1 MNLFPHIDTQATKKK
16 LKMLM
21 SEGAIIAHHADAD
34 GCISACWVSE
44 LGRGEKETRIPVK
57 TQDFDFEVL
66 VEQVR
71 SRQVRNVIT
80 LDVNVFSQPGAIQR
94 LSDMVPGDVFV
105 IDDHLAAEAG
115 IPRGVKFCN
124 LLPPG
129 SRSTRKDQ
137 IRPAFLFADALL
149 RTEKPYRSGFES
161 LMLLAGL
168 FAESVI
174 GIFPFEEIERS
185 RSEERIARTL
195 GRGINAFY
203 ILNSDANRIAELS
216 ARLQLFSSEMTSA
229 PIGEAKLR
237 LTQSLVF
244 QDLVT
249 ATSELSDRV
258 SEHAEKIDL
267 SNPIA
272 ESDFGKLYFL
282 EFDDDARIVNLVC
295 SEARNK
301 VRKGIVVTAQ
311 YWAGSL
317 AIELRRTRNL
327 NSPDLVEVLKRLDSS
342 FFSALGGHPMACGA
356 TIRKGKED
364 IALAELFSVIS
375 DAS

>member
-1 MNLFPHIDTQATKKK
+1 
-16 LKMLM
+16 M
-21 SEGAIIAHHADAD
+21 SEGVIIAHHADAD

-44 LGRGEKETRIPVK
+44 LGRGEKETRIPIK

-94 LSDMVPGDVFV
+94 LADTVPGNVLV
-105 IDDHLAAEAG
+105 IDDHLAAEAD
-115 IPRGVKFCN
+115 IPKDVNFCN
-124 LLPPG
+124 FLPPG

-149 RTEKPYRSGFES
+149 RTERPCRTGFES
-161 LMLLAGL
+161 LMQIAGL

-174 GIFPFEEIERS
+174 GIFPFDEIERS
-185 RSEERIARTL
+185 KSEERIARTL
-195 GRGINAFY
+195 GRGINSFY
-203 ILNSDANRIAELS
+203 ILNSDVNRIADLS
-216 ARLQLFSSEMTSA
+216 ARLQALSSEMASVR
-229 PIGEAKLR
+229 IGEAMLR
-237 LTQSLVF
+237 LNRSSVF
-244 QDLVT
+244 RDIVA
-249 ATSELSDRV
+249 ATGELSDKV
-258 SEHAEKIDL
+258 SKHAETLDL

-272 ESDFGKLYFL
+272 EADFGKLYFL
-282 EFDDDARIVNLVC
+282 QFDDDARFVNFVC

-301 VRKGIVVTAQ
+301 LRKGIVVTAQ
-311 YWAGSL
+311 PWAGSM

-327 NSPDLVEVLKRLDSS
+327 NSPDLVEMLKRLNPS

-364 IALAELFSVIS
+364 VALAELFSVIS
-375 DAS
+375 NSS

>member
-1 MNLFPHIDTQATKKK
+1 MNLFPHIDVQATKKK

-34 GCISACWVSE
+34 GCISACWISE

-94 LSDMVPGDVFV
+94 LSDTVPGDVFV

-115 IPRGVKFCN
+115 IPKGVKICN

-149 RTEKPYRSGFES
+149 RTEKPYRNGFES

-174 GIFPFEEIERS
+174 GMFPFEEIERNK
-185 RSEERIARTL
+185 SEERIARTL

-203 ILNSDANRIAELS
+203 ILNFDANRIAELS
-216 ARLQLFSSEMTSA
+216 ARLQSLSSEMASA

-237 LTQSLVF
+237 LNQSLVF
-244 QDLVT
+244 QDLLA
-249 ATSELSDRV
+249 ATGELSDRV
-258 SEHAEKIDL
+258 SKHAETLDL

-282 EFDDDARIVNLVC
+282 EFDDDARVVNLVC
-295 SEARNK
+295 SEARNRL
-301 VRKGIVVTAQ
+301 RKGIVVTAQ

-327 NSPDLVEVLKRLDSS
+327 NSPDLVEVLKRLDAS

-364 IALAELFSVIS
+364 IALAELFSAIS
-375 DAS
+375 DTS